1 MRAPTVIS
9 PGWKKLT
16 SPFCP
21 APAASKG
28 AAYQYLGGP
37 GSTCPSASLPTALN
51 ASFPPIAAVLCE
63 GVTSTETTL
72 DGSFDCSSGSRGFCA
87 VTGKA
92 RKSTQNKAEPKKA
105 VWRGWNDGMN
115 TPPRCA

>member
-28 AAYQYLGGP
+28 AAYQYFGGS
-37 GSTCPSASLPTALN
+37 GRILPSASLPTALN
-51 ASFPPIAAVLCE
+51 WSLLPMAAVVCE
-63 GVTSTETTL
+63 GVTSTVTTFEASL
-72 DGSFDCSSGSRGFCA
+72 DCSSGSSGFCA
-87 VTGKA
+87 AAGRAKKIVQNIAQKKATA
-92 RKSTQNKAEPKKA
+92 RKVE
-105 VWRGWNDGMN
+105 
-115 TPPRCA
+115 